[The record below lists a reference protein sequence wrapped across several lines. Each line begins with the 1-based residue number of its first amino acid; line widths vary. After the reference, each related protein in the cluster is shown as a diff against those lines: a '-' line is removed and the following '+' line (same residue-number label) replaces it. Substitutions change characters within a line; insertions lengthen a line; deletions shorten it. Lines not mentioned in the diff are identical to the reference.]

1 MYQSTLTFFGVFF
14 QRFFWKLHMKKLK
27 VYLAYKFF
35 AHIDCASCSSLESE
49 EKKRWETTKGRNF

>member
-1 MYQSTLTFFGVFF
+1 
-14 QRFFWKLHMKKLK
+14 MKKLK